1 MMRHEQGLQQRQ
13 RPGRSGRA
21 GVVYAGIDTHA
32 DTHHVAVIDAHG
44 RSVGDMRVDA
54 TAGGYRQ
61 VLRFLAG
68 WPGGVALVGVECT
81 GSYGAGV
88 TRALRAAGYEVR
100 EVNRPNRFDRR
111 ARGKTDV
118 FDAYSAAEAVLSGR
132 ATAVPKGGDGLVE
145 ALRALRT
152 TRSSAV
158 RERTATINQIKAMLV
173 AGPENLR
180 ARYRGLSNA
189 KLTTALASS
198 RPPAKPVTAEEA
210 TAYSLRVLAR
220 RYRMLSEQVTDLKA
234 QLTRL
239 LNDHAPALMAVFGAG
254 PDTLSQLLITAG
266 DNPARLRSE
275 AHFAALAGACPIPAS
290 SGKTTRHRLNRA
302 GDRQANSALYHIVIV
317 RMRHH
322 QPTRDYVARRIA
334 QGRSKMEIIRCLKRY
349 VARQL
354 YRLIHDTL
362 TGQRLASP
370 LDEHL

>member
-1 MMRHEQGLQQRQ
+1 MMRHEHGPEPAQ
-13 RPGRSGRA
+13 RPRRTGRT

-32 DTHHVAVIDAHG
+32 DTHHIAVIDAHG
-44 RSVGDMRVDA
+44 RAVDDVRVEA
-54 TAGGYRQ
+54 TARGYRE
-61 VLRFLAG
+61 VLSFLAR
-68 WPGGVALVGVECT
+68 WAGVVRVGVECT
-81 GSYGAGV
+81 GSYGAGI
-88 TRALRAAGYEVR
+88 TRALTEAGYDVR

-118 FDAYSAAEAVLSGR
+118 LDAYSAAEAVLSGR

-152 TRSSAV
+152 TRSSAL

-180 ARYRGLSNA
+180 ARYRGLSNS
-189 KLTTALASS
+189 KLTTALAST
-198 RPPAKPVTAEEA
+198 RPPAQPVTAEEA
-210 TAYSLRVLAR
+210 TAYALRVLAR

-239 LNDHAPALMAVFGAG
+239 LDDHAPALMAVYGAG
-254 PDTLSQLLITAG
+254 PDTVAQLLITAG
-266 DNPARLRSE
+266 DNPARLRTE

-290 SGKTTRHRLNRA
+290 SGKTNRHRLNRA

-322 QPTRDYVARRIA
+322 QPTRDYVARRTA
-334 QGRSKMEIIRCLKRY
+334 EGRTKMEIIRCLKRY
-349 VARQL
+349 LARHL
-354 YRLIHDTL
+354 YRLVYDTL
-362 TGQRLASP
+362 AAQQPALTA
-370 LDEHL
+370 